1 MAINMDKIAERY
13 KPMLPLYPIR
23 NPLVAVERDKSDNAV
38 LIYKK
43 NFKRFEKWL
52 HRKIGG
58 AELIRRPL
66 DDMGTRIWDLSDGSR
81 SILNISR
88 KMDRK
93 YKERINPAVS
103 RVVGFLKILQDR
115 NLLFIVD
122 DVEEFTKMIREATL
136 KQDGEEGGEVDVEDE
151 GDTEDVGED
160 ETDVEDDDAPV

>member
-1 MAINMDKIAERY
+1 MDKIAERY

-122 DVEEFTKMIREATL
+122 DVEEFTKMIREATM
-136 KQDGEEGGEVDVEDE
+136 KQDGEGSAGDDVEDE
-151 GDTEDVGED
+151 SDTDVEDGED